1 MAFEQDIFISYAH
14 LDNQPLAKGLEGWVE
29 ALHERLKIT
38 LGQLVGEEVK
48 VWRDRKLQGNDV
60 FAETLVA
67 ELSKAA
73 VLVSVLSPRYVKSEW
88 CLRELEEF
96 CRRAAEQGGA
106 RVGDKSRVFKVL
118 KSHVP
123 LDEHPA
129 AVREMLGY
137 SFYEYDAER
146 QRAQEFSHEVTP
158 QRDPRYWA
166 VLNDLAWDI
175 KQALEALRAATPD
188 SAAASGAAGGGKA
201 VYLATTTSDVA
212 DERDQVRRELQQRGY
227 QVLPDR
233 ELPLRAPEFQEQ
245 VRELLGRAAVSV
257 HLVGASYGLI
267 PEGEEERSVICL
279 QDELAAERGA
289 ADPSFARLVW
299 MPAGLA
305 PAGNRQKQF
314 VENLQSRLGAGAEL
328 LQTSVEDLK
337 LRVLEKLN
345 PAPKHAPAAEGDVKS
360 VYLVCDDRDTE
371 DVAPLEEFLFNE
383 GFEVIPTLPSE
394 DTQQLAQYHRESLL
408 NCDAALVYYGRA
420 NQMWLRSKLWDLQK
434 AQGWGRETP
443 MLTKAVYVS
452 APLTSEK
459 QRFRTREVPVVIQNF
474 EEFAPDTLRPFLQ
487 ALRSG
492 SREGAQP

>member
-1 MAFEQDIFISYAH
+1 MTFEQDIFISYAH
-14 LDNQPLAKGLEGWVE
+14 IDNQPLAKGMEGWVE
-29 ALHERLKIT
+29 ALHERLRIT
-38 LGQLVGEEVK
+38 LTQLLGEEVA

-73 VLVSVLSPRYVKSEW
+73 VLVSVLSPRYVSSEW

-96 CRRAAEQGGA
+96 SRRAAV

-123 LDEHPA
+123 LEKHPA
-129 AVREMLGY
+129 AVRDMIGY
-137 SFYEYDAER
+137 AFYEYDAER
-146 QRAQEFSHEVTP
+146 ERAREFGHEIVP
-158 QRDPRYWA
+158 HRDPRYWN

-175 KQALEALRAATPD
+175 KQTLEALRAGGP
-188 SAAASGAAGGGKA
+188 AASPDAEPAADKT

-227 QVLPDR
+227 HVLPDR

-245 VRELLGRAAVSV
+245 ARELLGRSALSV

-267 PEGEEERSVICL
+267 PEGEEERSVVCL
-279 QDELAAERGA
+279 QEELAAERGA
-289 ADPSFARLVW
+289 ADPSFTRLVW

-305 PAGNRQKQF
+305 PTGNRQQRF
-314 VENLQSRLGAGAEL
+314 VEQLQTRLGAGAEL

-337 LRVLEKLN
+337 LRVFEKLTPRPK
-345 PAPKHAPAAEGDVKS
+345 PAPLAGGEVKS
-360 VYLVCDDRDTE
+360 VYLVCDDRDTD
-371 DVAPLEEFLFNE
+371 DVAPLEEFLFDE

-459 QRFRTREVPVVIQNF
+459 QRFRTREVPVVIQNYETF
-474 EEFAPDTLRPFLQ
+474 SPDSLRPFIH
-487 ALRSG
+487 ALREG
-492 SREGAQP
+492 EEGARG